1 MSRRALP
8 GLLLLLLAPAVASG
22 QVRRGSEFVVN
33 TYTYGPQSYP
43 SVAAAADGRFVVVW
57 QSLNQDGSNEGV
69 FARRYSASGAP
80 LGGSEFRVN
89 AYTTAFQRFPKVAS
103 DASGAVVIVWESLG
117 QDGSGQGIYGRR
129 FDAVGGSLG
138 GEFRV
143 NATTTFAQTHPS
155 VAMDAA
161 GNFVVVWSSA
171 DGTDYDVMAQRYD
184 AAGAGQG
191 PEFRVNTYTT
201 GDQWRP
207 SVGLDGAGNFVVVW
221 NQDETGVHGQILDAA
236 GATIGGEFQV
246 NTYTGGALTKPVVAV
261 HAGGG
266 FVVAWNTDGQYDGSD
281 VMARRYFALG
291 GPDGGEFQVNL
302 LPAGDQGR
310 AAVAADPIGNVVVTF
325 DGDAF
330 HDPDFGGVS
339 ARRYNV
345 EGTPENFQFPI
356 NLHTTSVQGQSS
368 VSMDANGHFV
378 VVWNS
383 TLQDGSAGGIVGQRF
398 AKDLIFRD
406 AFETGFVFD
415 WSAAQTGG
423 GDLSVS
429 TDAALNFST
438 FGLQAMVNDTAGLYV
453 QDDTPQDEDVYGARF
468 YFDPNGFDPG
478 ESQAHRRTRVFI
490 AFEELPTRR
499 VMAIVLRRLSG
510 NYALMGRV
518 RQDDNSQV
526 DTGFFPITDAPHW
539 VEVRWVRSS
548 GDTALD
554 GTFHMFIDGVAVST
568 LENMDNS
575 ASSIDFVRMGA
586 LSVKTGAVGT
596 MYWDEFESRRMT
608 FIGPP

>member
-1 MSRRALP
+1 MSMRAVP
-8 GLLLLLLAPAVASG
+8 GLFVLLLVPAVAAA
-22 QVRRGSEFVVN
+22 QVRRGDEFVVN
-33 TYTYGPQSYP
+33 TFTTGPQSYP
-43 SVAAAADGRFVVVW
+43 SVASAADGRFVVAW
-57 QSLNQDGSNEGV
+57 QSLGQDGSNEGI
-69 FARRYSASGAP
+69 FARRYTALGTA
-80 LGGSEFRVN
+80 LGGAEFRVN
-89 AYTTAFQRFPKVAS
+89 AYTTSFQRFPKVAS
-103 DASGAVVIVWESLG
+103 DAGGGIVVVWESFG

-129 FDAVGGSLG
+129 FDPAGGSLG

-143 NATTTFAQTHPS
+143 NATTTFAQTYPS
-155 VAMDAA
+155 VAMDPA

-171 DGTDYDVMAQRYD
+171 HGADYDVMAQRYD
-184 AAGAGQG
+184 AAGAAQG

-207 SVGLDGAGNFVVVW
+207 SVGMDGAGNFVVAW
-221 NQDETGVHGQILDAA
+221 NQDETGVYGQIFDAA
-236 GATIGGEFQV
+236 GAAIGGEFQV
-246 NTYTGGALTKPVVAV
+246 NTYTGGTLAKPVVGV
-261 HAGGG
+261 HADGR
-266 FVVAWNTDGQYDGSD
+266 FVVAWNTDGQYDGAD
-281 VMARRYFALG
+281 VMARRYLALG
-291 GPDGGEFQVNL
+291 GPDGGEFLVNL
-302 LPAGDQGR
+302 IEAGDQR
-310 AAVAADPIGNVVVTF
+310 HAAVAADATGNVVVAF

-339 ARRYNV
+339 ARRYNL
-345 EGTPENFQFPI
+345 EGTPQNFQFPI
-356 NLHTTSVQGQSS
+356 NLHTTSVQVQPS
-368 VSMDANGHFV
+368 VSMDGAGHFV

-406 AFETGFVFD
+406 AFETGFVTN

-423 GDLSVS
+423 GDLTVS
-429 TDAALNFST
+429 TDAALDFST
-438 FGLQAMVNDTAGLYV
+438 FGLQAAVNDTAGLYV

-478 ESQAHRRTRVFI
+478 ESQAHRRTRLFL

-499 VMAIVLRRLSG
+499 VMAVVLRRLSG
-510 NYALMGRV
+510 AYALMGRV

-539 VEVRWVRSS
+539 VEVRWARSS

-554 GTFHMFIDGVAVST
+554 GTFDMWIDGVLVST

-575 ASSIDFVRMGA
+575 ASGIDFVRMGA
-586 LSVKTGAVGT
+586 LSVKTGASGT
-596 MYWDEFESRRMT
+596 MYWDEFESRRLT
-608 FIGPP
+608 FIGP